1 MNYSIKTIKGRRIED
16 KNTTGAKK
24 IENVNKCGRY

>member
-24 IENVNKCGRY
+24 NRECQQMW